1 MNISYKAGLLTASFG
16 RMVGR
21 LTGNVISDFN
31 RGLTTKKEPLPV
43 DHHLVEEGEI
53 DRELIHELA
62 DQTELAQKLEQDGID
77 LVREHDDLVKEHEEL
92 KARIEQLE
100 AR

>member
-21 LTGNVISDFN
+21 LTGNIISDFN
-31 RGLTTKKEPLPV
+31 RGLTTKNEPLPV
-43 DHHLVEEGEI
+43 DHHLVEEDEI

-62 DQTELAQKLEQDGID
+62 DQAEIAQKLEQESI
-77 LVREHDDLVKEHEEL
+77 ELVKEHNEL